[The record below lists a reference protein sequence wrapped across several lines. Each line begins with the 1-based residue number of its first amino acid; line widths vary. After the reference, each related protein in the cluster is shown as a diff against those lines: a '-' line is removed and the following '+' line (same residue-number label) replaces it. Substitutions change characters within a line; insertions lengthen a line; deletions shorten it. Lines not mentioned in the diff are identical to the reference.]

1 MTDTEQ
7 QIANVCNQIKSLLL
21 LKNKAYGESALDP
34 VRIFSKNDSIDGL
47 LVRIDDK
54 LSRIK
59 NTGITSATEDTL
71 MDLIGYLVLL
81 KIQLNKKDADYKT
94 AYEKFDGVDQL
105 GLPKMKPN
113 YWYGANKDIDKVRY
127 TNGTM
132 TGY

>member
-1 MTDTEQ
+1 MKDREQ
-7 QIANVCNQIKSLLL
+7 QISDVCNKIKALLL
-21 LKNKAYGESALDP
+21 LKNKAYGDSALDP
-34 VRIFSKNDSIDGL
+34 VRIFSKNDSLEGL

-59 NTGITSATEDTL
+59 NVGVASNVTEDTL

-81 KIQLNKKDADYKT
+81 KVQLDEKPQDLSTIYK
-94 AYEKFDGVDQL
+94 KFDGVDQL
-105 GLPKMKPN
+105 GLPLMRSN
-113 YWYGANKDIDKVRY
+113 GTDKDIDKVRY

>member
-1 MTDTEQ
+1 MKDREQ
-7 QIANVCNQIKSLLL
+7 QITDVCNKIKALLL
-21 LKNKAYGESALDP
+21 LKNKAYGDSALEP
-34 VRIFSKNDSIDGL
+34 VRIFSKNDSLEGL

-59 NTGITSATEDTL
+59 NVGVASATEDTL

-81 KIQLNKKDADYKT
+81 KIQLDKKDADYKT
-94 AYEKFDGVDQL
+94 AYDKFDGVDQL

-113 YWYGANKDIDKVRY
+113 YWYGSE
-127 TNGTM
+127 

>member
-1 MTDTEQ
+1 MSNREQ
-7 QIANVCNQIKSLLL
+7 QIADVCNKIKALLL
-21 LKNKAYGESALDP
+21 LKNKAYGDSALDP
-34 VRIFSKNDSIDGL
+34 IRIFSKNDSVEGL

-59 NTGITSATEDTL
+59 NVGITSATEDTL

-81 KIQLNKKDADYKT
+81 KVQMTEKDESYTKV
-94 AYEKFDGVDQL
+94 YSKFDGVDQL
-105 GLPKMKPN
+105 GLPKFQSN
-113 YWYGANKDIDKVRY
+113 GTDYNIDKVRY

>member
-1 MTDTEQ
+1 MNNTEQ
-7 QIANVCNQIKSLLL
+7 QIANVCNQIKALLL
-21 LKNKAYGESALDP
+21 LKNKAYGDSALEP

-59 NTGITSATEDTL
+59 NTGVTSATEDTL

-81 KIQLNKKDADYKT
+81 KVQMNKKDADYKA
-94 AYEKFDGVDQL
+94 AYNKFDGVDQL
-105 GLPKMKPN
+105 GLPLMRSN
-113 YWYGANKDIDKVRY
+113 GTDKDIDKVRY

>member
-1 MTDTEQ
+1 MKDRQQ
-7 QIANVCNQIKSLLL
+7 QIADVCNKIKALLL
-21 LKNKAYGESALDP
+21 LKNKAYGDSALNP
-34 VRIFSKNDSIDGL
+34 VRIFSKNDSLEGL

-59 NTGITSATEDTL
+59 NVGVASNATEDTL

-81 KIQLNKKDADYKT
+81 KVQLDEKNQDLST
-94 AYEKFDGVDQL
+94 AYTKFDGVDQL
-105 GLPKMKPN
+105 GLPLMKPN
-113 YWYGANKDIDKVRY
+113 GTDKIRY

>member
-1 MTDTEQ
+1 MKDREQ
-7 QIANVCNQIKSLLL
+7 QIADVCNKIKALLL
-21 LKNKAYGESALDP
+21 LKNKAYGDSALEP
-34 VRIFSKNDSIDGL
+34 VRIFSKNDSLDGL

-59 NTGITSATEDTL
+59 NVGVSSNATEDTL

-81 KIQLNKKDADYKT
+81 KVQLDKKADAYK
-94 AYEKFDGVDQL
+94 AVYDKFDGVDQL
-105 GLPKMKPN
+105 GLPLMKSN
-113 YWYGANKDIDKVRY
+113 GTDKDIDKIRY

>member
-1 MTDTEQ
+1 MSNREQ
-7 QIANVCNQIKSLLL
+7 QIADVCNKIKALLL
-21 LKNKAYGESALDP
+21 LKNEAYGDSALNP
-34 VRIFSKNDSIDGL
+34 VRIFSKNDSVEGL

-59 NTGITSATEDTL
+59 NVGITSATEDTL

-81 KIQLNKKDADYKT
+81 KVQMTEKDE
-94 AYEKFDGVDQL
+94 AYTKVYSKFDGVDQL
-105 GLPKMKPN
+105 GLPKLQSN
-113 YWYGANKDIDKVRY
+113 GIDYDINKVRY

>member
-1 MTDTEQ
+1 MKDREQ
-7 QIANVCNQIKSLLL
+7 QISDVCNKIKALLL
-21 LKNKAYGESALDP
+21 LKNKAYGDSALDP
-34 VRIFSKNDSIDGL
+34 VRIFSKNDSLEGL

-59 NTGITSATEDTL
+59 NVGVASNVTEDTL

-81 KIQLNKKDADYKT
+81 KVQLDEKTQDLSTIYK
-94 AYEKFDGVDQL
+94 KFDGVDQL
-105 GLPKMKPN
+105 GLPLMRSN
-113 YWYGANKDIDKVRY
+113 GTDKDIDKVRY

>member
-1 MTDTEQ
+1 MKDREQ
-7 QIANVCNQIKSLLL
+7 QITDVCNKIKALLL
-21 LKNKAYGESALDP
+21 LKNKAYGDSALDP
-34 VRIFSKNDSIDGL
+34 VRIFSKNDSLDGL

-59 NTGITSATEDTL
+59 NVGVSSNATEDTL

-81 KIQLNKKDADYKT
+81 KVQLDKKADAYK
-94 AYEKFDGVDQL
+94 AVYDKFDGVDQL
-105 GLPKMKPN
+105 GLPLMKSN
-113 YWYGANKDIDKVRY
+113 GTDKDIDKIRY

>member
-1 MTDTEQ
+1 MSNREQ
-7 QIANVCNQIKSLLL
+7 QIADVCNKIKALLL
-21 LKNKAYGESALDP
+21 LKNEAYGDSALNP
-34 VRIFSKNDSIDGL
+34 VRIFSKNDSVEGL

-59 NTGITSATEDTL
+59 NVGITSATEDTL

-81 KIQLNKKDADYKT
+81 KVQMTEKDE
-94 AYEKFDGVDQL
+94 AYTKVYNKFDGVDQL
-105 GLPKMKPN
+105 GLPKFQSN
-113 YWYGANKDIDKVRY
+113 GTDYNIDKVRY